1 MKILVGMPSA
11 DSWGGPAASE
21 PPFADALERLGHF
34 VHREDYVYGDKDRPT
49 PLLKRFSRVL
59 KTAFRFR
66 KVIANGDFD
75 VVHLNTAFD
84 TKTILRDAA
93 SLFIFRTSKEK
104 VVMKLHG
111 SMADEMQNANPLIR
125 RLIRYISKKV
135 DGFGYHTQE
144 ELQAFIKLGFDEKK
158 FYPVKNAVTVHL
170 DLPKDHRGAEKESD
184 EIFDLIFVSRF
195 IPAKGL
201 IETIAAC
208 EELRNRGVRFR
219 LTCIGDGPT
228 LREAKDEVGRLA
240 LGRVVTFTGYI
251 PEDQVTEK
259 FRSSDIFVFPTSH
272 PEGFPNVLFKAVALG
287 LPIVTTKVRA
297 AADYLSEPENC
308 LFCKKDP
315 ISIADRLQE
324 LIENK
329 ALRESMSASNLE
341 FGDSLTPDV
350 IAAEFEE
357 IYVKL
362 LAKT

>member
-1 MKILVGMPSA
+1 MPSA

-21 PPFADALERLGHF
+21 PPFADALERRGHD
-34 VHREDYVYGDKDRPT
+34 VRREDYVYGDKDQPT

-59 KTAFRFR
+59 KTASRFR
-66 KVIANGDFD
+66 KVIADGDFD
-75 VVHLNTAFD
+75 IIHLNSAFD
-84 TKTILRDAA
+84 TKTILRDSA
-93 SLFIFRTSKEK
+93 SLFLFGTSREK
-104 VVMKLHG
+104 IVIKLHG
-111 SMADEMQNANPLIR
+111 SMADEMRRSNPLIR
-125 RLIRYISKKV
+125 QLIKYLAKRI

-144 ELQAFIKLGFDEKK
+144 ELQAFIRLGFDESK
-158 FYPVKNAVTVHL
+158 FYPVKNAVAVHL
-170 DLPKDHRGAEKESD
+170 GLPKDHRGTEKESD
-184 EIFDLIFVSRF
+184 EIFELIFVSRF

-201 IETIAAC
+201 IDTIAAC

-308 LFCKKDP
+308 LFCEKDP

-341 FGDSLTPDV
+341 YGNSLTPDV

-357 IYVKL
+357 IYEKV
-362 LAKT
+362 LAKS